1 MAGVKGLSKK
11 INPQATS
18 PAADDFINDAKV
30 DGKKSSSDSS
40 TAVVSQ
46 RVYKR
51 VTFSLTDELD
61 KEIDRLSLI
70 PRGFRASKSDVVKA
84 GVALMSEL
92 SDEEISRLLQSVQS
106 K

>member
-1 MAGVKGLSKK
+1 MGVGNLRKGA
-11 INPQATS
+11 NPAATS
-18 PAADDFINDAKV
+18 PAADDFINGAKV
-30 DGKKSSSDSS
+30 DGKNNG
-40 TAVVSQ
+40 AAPVSQ

-70 PRGFRASKSDVVKA
+70 PRGFRASKSDVVRA
-84 GVALMSEL
+84 AVALL
-92 SDEEISRLLQSVQS
+92 SDQSEEEISRLLHSVQP

>member
-1 MAGVKGLSKK
+1 MAGVKGLVKK

-18 PAADDFINDAKV
+18 PAADEFINGAKV
-30 DGKKSSSDSS
+30 DGKNSSSDS
-40 TAVVSQ
+40 AAPVSQ

-70 PRGFRASKSDVVKA
+70 PRGFRASKSDVVRA
-84 GVALMSEL
+84 AVALL
-92 SDEEISRLLQSVQS
+92 GDQSDEEISRLLQSVQV

>member
-1 MAGVKGLSKK
+1 MGVGNLRKGA
-11 INPQATS
+11 NPAATS
-18 PAADDFINDAKV
+18 PAADDFINAAKV
-30 DGKKSSSDSS
+30 DGKNSSS
-40 TAVVSQ
+40 AVSASQ

-70 PRGFRASKSDVVKA
+70 PRGFRASKSDVIRA
-84 GVALMSEL
+84 AVALL
-92 SDEEISRLLQSVQS
+92 SDQCDEGISRLLLAVQP

>member
-1 MAGVKGLSKK
+1 MGVGNLRKGA
-11 INPQATS
+11 NPAATS
-18 PAADDFINDAKV
+18 PAADEFINAAKV
-30 DGKKSSSDSS
+30 DGKNSSS
-40 TAVVSQ
+40 AAPVSQ

-70 PRGFRASKSDVVKA
+70 PRGFRASKSDVVRA
-84 GVALMSEL
+84 AVALL
-92 SDEEISRLLQSVQS
+92 SDQSEEEISRLLLSVQP